1 MATRVKR
8 EVQIITKLED
18 DWVAHAAIQY
28 KALTDEIAGEAV
40 ERNHEGKMHNPADED
55 DLENVTDKK
64 IEGEAPGDSTGIKGR
79 PGDNLEQIPT
89 KPAHYAHSRSLA
101 G

>member
-1 MATRVKR
+1 MAKR
-8 EVQIITKLED
+8 RLHRRKKHHRDTNNNEE
-18 DWVAHAAIQY
+18 
-28 KALTDEIAGEAV
+28 ALTDEIAGEAV

-89 KPAHYAHSRSLA
+89 KPADYAHSRSHA

>member
-1 MATRVKR
+1 
-8 EVQIITKLED
+8 
-18 DWVAHAAIQY
+18 
-28 KALTDEIAGEAV
+28 
-40 ERNHEGKMHNPADED
+40 MHNPADED

>member
-1 MATRVKR
+1 M
-8 EVQIITKLED
+8 
-18 DWVAHAAIQY
+18 AHAAIQY

-64 IEGEAPGDSTGIKGR
+64 IEGIKGR

-89 KPAHYAHSRSLA
+89 KPAHYAHSRSRA
-101 G
+101 GR

>member
-1 MATRVKR
+1 
-8 EVQIITKLED
+8 LED

-40 ERNHEGKMHNPADED
+40 ERNPEGKMHNPADED

-79 PGDNLEQIPT
+79 PG
-89 KPAHYAHSRSLA
+89 